1 MSCSKIFIP
10 RFLKKSVSRER
21 QKLKAKMKDFTPFSS
36 SFCPENTNLFKSNGA
51 QKIRLVCFGTDF
63 LQKYIGSL

>member
-1 MSCSKIFIP
+1 
-10 RFLKKSVSRER
+10 
-21 QKLKAKMKDFTPFSS
+21 MKDFTPFSS